1 MDGWEKASIDLSPEE
16 ADAGHE
22 QQREAVGNPTN
33 PFATIQNR
41 CIHIHIV
48 KHN

>member
-1 MDGWEKASIDLSPEE
+1 MDSWEKASIDLSPEE
-16 ADAGHE
+16 ADAEHK
-22 QQREAVGNPTN
+22 QQREAVGNPKNT
-33 PFATIQNR
+33 FATIQNM